1 MKKIIIWVFVIM
13 LIAIVGLV
21 FLGYRHV
28 KQSLNTAEWVVYTN
42 NEYGIE
48 FKYPKELR
56 PASERNFEKSI
67 DFVLINA
74 KVDNKQLGSQSRD
87 LTSYPGIT
95 IHFIKNDITPIT
107 GTEAG
112 DYGKPEQITINGQ
125 TAYKKEFR
133 ESGERRGYYV
143 FIKHG
148 TTGYHFSTQKF
159 DARMSFKEKAMFDAI
174 IDTIKF
180 K

>member
-1 MKKIIIWVFVIM
+1 MKKIIIWVVVII
-13 LIAIVGLV
+13 LIAIIGLA
-21 FLGYRHV
+21 FLGYRDV
-28 KQSLNTAEWVVYTN
+28 KKTLNTAEWVVYTN

-48 FKYPKELR
+48 FQYPKKLR
-56 PASERNFEKSI
+56 PASERNFEKST
-67 DFVLINA
+67 DFILINA
-74 KVDNKQLGSQSRD
+74 EADNKQLESQSKN
-87 LTSYPGIT
+87 LPSYPVIT
-95 IHFIKNDITPIT
+95 FHFIKNDMTPVT

-143 FIKHG
+143 FIKRG

-159 DARMSFKEKAMFDAI
+159 DSRMSFEEKAMFDAI